1 MGEVI
6 PLAPHQYPYIG
17 LRYRY
22 NRGKQMNK
30 QEVITGLNSL
40 RFEAEKEN
48 DEHKAEI
55 IAEATRMLIFSSL
68 DWK

>member
-1 MGEVI
+1 
-6 PLAPHQYPYIG
+6 
-17 LRYRY
+17 
-22 NRGKQMNK
+22 MNK

-40 RFEAEKEN
+40 RFEAEKLGN
-48 DEHKAEI
+48 DYDAEV